1 MADEAMSD
9 GEIRRSIERIET
21 AARATNDR
29 IASQAREMVPVEL
42 WQSEHRAVLDKVE
55 HLSRDTTEGQA
66 RLEKALGR
74 EIRDLKAL
82 FEREVEDL
90 RDEIK
95 GLRDERARRSEITWQ
110 KATGLI
116 AALAGA
122 ALVIVT
128 LLSHGG
134 GH

>member
-1 MADEAMSD
+1 MADEAMTD

-29 IASQAREMVPVEL
+29 LAEQARAMVPTEL
-42 WQSEHRAVLDKVE
+42 WQSEQRAALEKID
-55 HLSRDTTEGQA
+55 HLAQDTREAQA
-66 RLEKALGR
+66 RIDQGLGR
-74 EIRDLKAL
+74 EIRDLKSL
-82 FEREVEDL
+82 IEREVEDL
-90 RDEIK
+90 REEIK
-95 GLRDERARRSEITWQ
+95 AMRTERARRSEITWQ
-110 KATGLI
+110 KITGLI

-134 GH
+134 H